1 MKIFTKS
8 VMVAIALMAGVTTA
22 SAQEED
28 WMDPETWEEVVP
40 EMWGEY
46 TSSDGT
52 HWDATSTY
60 LAEIS
65 PAWNTNSET
74 GQGQCII
81 GAENVNQNLYADLTD
96 YKKIILMGSCTGAP
110 TRFMCNRKIVEG
122 AWKNL
127 NIQFDETDSHW
138 NADMECLVIDLDEIK
153 TLPCTA
159 NGEGDSEGVKTGD
172 ERTDDF
178 VHFHCI
184 KNGWFGDNK
193 VTLTA
198 AYLWPAKNAAG
209 IKSVNVKSAKGMG
222 KIYNLNGVEV
232 KNPTKG
238 LYIQNGKK
246 VIL

>member
-22 SAQEED
+22 NAQEED
-28 WMDPETWEEVVP
+28 WTDPDTWEEVTA
-40 EMWGEY
+40 EMWAEY
-46 TSSDGT
+46 SSADGI
-52 HWDATSTY
+52 HWDASSTY
-60 LAEIS
+60 KAETT
-65 PAWNTNSET
+65 PAWNVGVEV
-74 GQGQCII
+74 GQGAPLI
-81 GAENVNQNLYADLTD
+81 GAENVSQNLYADLTD

-127 NIQFDETDSHW
+127 EITFNETDKHW
-138 NADMECLVIDLDEIK
+138 NTDMECLVIDLDEIK
-153 TLPCTA
+153 TMTCTA
-159 NGEGDSEGVKTGD
+159 NGAGDDEGVKTGD
-172 ERTDDF
+172 ERIDDF

-193 VTLTA
+193 VTFTA

-209 IKSVNVKSAKGMG
+209 IKSVNVKTAKGMG
-222 KIYNLNGVEV
+222 KIYNMNGVEV